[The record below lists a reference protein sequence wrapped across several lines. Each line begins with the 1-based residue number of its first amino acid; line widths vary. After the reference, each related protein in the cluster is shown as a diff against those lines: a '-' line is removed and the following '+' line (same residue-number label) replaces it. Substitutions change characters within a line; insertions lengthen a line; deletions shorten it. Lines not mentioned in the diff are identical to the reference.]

1 LYLYCDSISCKFQCT
16 RPLWEDLKHLKRP
29 LLIVAGEKDK
39 KFKEILKEM
48 YREAKNSG
56 CGSDGR
62 NGNELCEM
70 MIIPQSGHAVHVE
83 NPLPLVRA
91 VRKFLLKLY

>member
-1 LYLYCDSISCKFQCT
+1 
-16 RPLWEDLKHLKRP
+16 LKRP

-39 KFKEILKEM
+39 KFKEISKQIF
-48 YREAKNSG
+48 REARSSK
-56 CGSDGR
+56 CGSNGR

-70 MIIPQSGHAVHVE
+70 MIIPESGHAIHVE

-91 VRKFLLKLY
+91 VRKFLLNLH

>member
-1 LYLYCDSISCKFQCT
+1 
-16 RPLWEDLKHLKRP
+16 
-29 LLIVAGEKDK
+29 
-39 KFKEILKEM
+39 M
-48 YREAKNSG
+48 YREAKNSE